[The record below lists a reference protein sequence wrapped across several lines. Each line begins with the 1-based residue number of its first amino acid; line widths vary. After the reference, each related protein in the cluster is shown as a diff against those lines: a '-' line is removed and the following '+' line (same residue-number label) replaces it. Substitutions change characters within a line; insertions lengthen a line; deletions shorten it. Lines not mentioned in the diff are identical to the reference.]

1 MVSLFRVYINNLT
14 LHIPSNS
21 AECHML
27 AYDTTLHTTGKSL
40 KSITQIKIKKKKQLC
55 LHYIWMWCNANH
67 MLINPVKTESMLI
80 NTWQKHQL
88 SDLSLRLSLDGQ
100 NIQNATELHPLGLI
114 ADNKFWWQA
123 QMASPDPTHMQNHV
137 KPRWQAQMAS
147 PDPTHMQNHVHG
159 KPRWQAQ
166 IRHIC
171 KIMSKKKCFSFLHC
185 NIIIININT
194 RKIFY
199 NAHIKP
205 NTDYVSAVWDGCSEE
220 NFKKYLTLYIK
231 GQAN

>member
-1 MVSLFRVYINNLT
+1 MVSLFRVYINDLT

-40 KSITQIKIKKKKQLC
+40 KSITQIKKEKKKKKLC

-67 MLINPVKTESMLI
+67 MLINPVKTKSMLI

-114 ADNKFWWQA
+114 ADKKNWWQA

-147 PDPTHMQNHVHG
+147 PDG
-159 KPRWQAQ
+159 KPRSDTYAKS
-166 IRHIC
+166 C
-171 KIMSKKKCFSFLHC
+171 PKKTFFLSSLQH
-185 NIIIININT
+185 N
-194 RKIFY
+194 Y
-199 NAHIKP
+199 
-205 NTDYVSAVWDGCSEE
+205 Y
-220 NFKKYLTLYIK
+220 
-231 GQAN
+231 

>member
-1 MVSLFRVYINNLT
+1 MVSLFRVYINDLP

-40 KSITQIKIKKKKQLC
+40 KSITQIKKTQQLC

-67 MLINPVKTESMLI
+67 MLINPVKTKSMLI

-100 NIQNATELHPLGLI
+100 NIQNATELHPLGFI

-123 QMASPDPTHMQNHV
+123 Q
-137 KPRWQAQMAS
+137 
-147 PDPTHMQNHVHG
+147 
-159 KPRWQAQ
+159 
-166 IRHIC
+166 IRNIC
-171 KIMSKKKCFSFLHC
+171 KIMSKKKKKMFFFSSLQH
-185 NIIIININT
+185 N
-194 RKIFY
+194 Y
-199 NAHIKP
+199 
-205 NTDYVSAVWDGCSEE
+205 Y
-220 NFKKYLTLYIK
+220 
-231 GQAN
+231 